1 MLARMRM
8 LVLATLLAFA
18 FPLAASEQEIR
29 KVMDQYVAAW
39 LAGDSAAVMRL
50 LAPDAVLIPG
60 PRPALVGAAAI
71 RNYWWPP
78 DGPQIALTRFTS
90 AIDGIV
96 QAGGMATVRG
106 TQVIEWT
113 SGGERWRTR
122 GNSVTVL
129 RRDGGAWRILLLMAA
144 SAPNEK
150 LE

>member
-1 MLARMRM
+1 MLARMRT
-8 LVLATLLAFA
+8 LVLVTLLTFT

-29 KVMDQYVAAW
+29 KVMTQYVAAW

-50 LAPDAVLIPG
+50 LTPEAVLIPG
-60 PRPALVGAAAI
+60 ARPPHVGAAAI

-78 DGPQIALTRFTS
+78 EGPQVTLTRFAS
-90 AIDGIV
+90 EIDAIERT
-96 QAGGMATVRG
+96 AAMATVRG

-122 GNSVTVL
+122 GNYVTVL
-129 RRDGGAWRILLLMAA
+129 HRAHGAWRIALQMAA
-144 SAPNEK
+144 SSPNEK